1 MECSSEAFLFAVCR
15 STFAGTIIGEVR
27 NMLCSIHYRVRISL
41 TFYSY
46 FTSKES
52 GRFIERCIID
62 KFPCASTTKMEME
75 IIGGRDGKSL
85 QDSKGGMSNRS
96 YISSR
101 GEQFK

>member
-1 MECSSEAFLFAVCR
+1 
-15 STFAGTIIGEVR
+15 
-27 NMLCSIHYRVRISL
+27 MLCSMHYRVRISL

-46 FTSKES
+46 FTGKES

-62 KFPCASTTKMEME
+62 KFLCASTTKMEME

>member
-1 MECSSEAFLFAVCR
+1 
-15 STFAGTIIGEVR
+15 
-27 NMLCSIHYRVRISL
+27 MLCSMHYRVRISL

-62 KFPCASTTKMEME
+62 KFLCASTTKMEME
-75 IIGGRDGKSL
+75 IIGGGDGKGL

>member
-1 MECSSEAFLFAVCR
+1 MERSSEAFLFAVCR

-27 NMLCSIHYRVRISL
+27 NMLCSMHYRVRISL

-46 FTSKES
+46 FTGKES

-62 KFPCASTTKMEME
+62 KFLCASTTKMEME
-75 IIGGRDGKSL
+75 IIGEAKGL